1 MFLFH
6 LIRMVKNQ
14 TFKINPDPI
23 IMNNLLKIFGLSGL
37 TDSRFFTKEN
47 MKELS
52 TVEKIKSMEKELSE
66 YYLPCK
72 AKKYLVDLTEKKC
85 ITILRQFLKYYHYKC
100 IGIEKSKNG
109 KKNMTYRLIY
119 HNKDQLSPTKTEESR
134 KYILSFEM

>member
-1 MFLFH
+1 MKLNKNNSSIETTKAMFLFH

-37 TDSRFFTKEN
+37 TDYRFFTKEN

-66 YYLPCK
+66 YYLPM
-72 AKKYLVDLTEKKC
+72 VC
-85 ITILRQFLKYYHYKC
+85 ISLFTL
-100 IGIEKSKNG
+100 N
-109 KKNMTYRLIY
+109 
-119 HNKDQLSPTKTEESR
+119 
-134 KYILSFEM
+134 SFRNFN

>member
-47 MKELS
+47 TKECFLGKYFPGEFLS
-52 TVEKIKSMEKELSE
+52 QNKIQRNYFYCL
-66 YYLPCK
+66 
-72 AKKYLVDLTEKKC
+72 
-85 ITILRQFLKYYHYKC
+85 F
-100 IGIEKSKNG
+100 
-109 KKNMTYRLIY
+109 
-119 HNKDQLSPTKTEESR
+119 
-134 KYILSFEM
+134 